1 MQVYTV
7 IFLVHLTHGQ
17 RVPDYWDEDFDENKN
32 CAREE
37 EMTKLQNET
46 EPRRCASA
54 SGSGNSYFFVV
65 FVYFSLLESVIKD
78 WEACKKKMFKQLV
91 LSCNFRNIEKEG

>member
-54 SGSGNSYFFVV
+54 SGSGNSLRGTAI
-65 FVYFSLLESVIKD
+65 SS
-78 WEACKKKMFKQLV
+78 
-91 LSCNFRNIEKEG
+91 SGN

>member
-1 MQVYTV
+1 MLNAFQVY
-7 IFLVHLTHGQ
+7 GQ
-17 RVPDYWDEDFDENKN
+17 GDPDYWDEDFDENKN

-54 SGSGNSYFFVV
+54 SGSGNSYHFVV
-65 FVYFSLLESVIKD
+65 FVYFSFLESVIKD
-78 WEACKKKMFKQLV
+78 WEACKKKMAKQLV
-91 LSCNFRNIEKEG
+91 LSCNTRNIEKGGYICDT